1 MSDLQKKLITLIKK
15 NKVVDTDLNINQ
27 ELSIKQS
34 FLKKNKP
41 VLLIGALFFLLLI
54 TTISLLINLKT
65 KSIEEKIF
73 LK

>member
-27 ELSIKQS
+27 ELPIKQS